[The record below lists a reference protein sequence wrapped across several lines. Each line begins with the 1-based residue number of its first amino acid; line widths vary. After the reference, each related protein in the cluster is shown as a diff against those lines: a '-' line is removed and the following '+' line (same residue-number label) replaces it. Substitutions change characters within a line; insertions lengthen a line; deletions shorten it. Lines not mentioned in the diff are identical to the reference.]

1 MDLPNSKFN
10 ELICKITYDLNKRKE
25 VAQDI
30 ENDLASDFINREE
43 ARYEAS
49 LRFLELAK
57 RVLMDL
63 KNLQKPIEDRG
74 SSFQNQPEMLHLARE
89 WFEKAKDYY
98 KCKSDFYFFLKK
110 VHKEKS
116 EQLKE
121 ELSEAERQF
130 EQFQSDNIQ
139 GGDFQDETYE

>member
-30 ENDLASDFINREE
+30 ENDLASDFIDREE

-57 RVLMDL
+57 MVLMDL
-63 KNLQKPIEDRG
+63 KNLQQSFGESG
-74 SSFQNQPEMLHLARE
+74 STFKNQSEMLHLARE
-89 WFEKAKDYY
+89 WFKKAKDYY
-98 KCKSDFYFFLKK
+98 KCRSDFYFFLKK
-110 VHKEKS
+110 AHKEKS

-121 ELSEAERQF
+121 ELSETERQL

-139 GGDFQDETYE
+139 GGDFQDEMYG